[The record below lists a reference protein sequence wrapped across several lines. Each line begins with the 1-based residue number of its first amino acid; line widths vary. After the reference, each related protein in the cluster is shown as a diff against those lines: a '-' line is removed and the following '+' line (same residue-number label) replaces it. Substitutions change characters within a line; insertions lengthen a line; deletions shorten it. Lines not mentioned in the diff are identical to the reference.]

1 MQFIEGETVVGQK
14 RLVKDRIYVL
24 KQPWWSVIIAP
35 AFALLLWYGF
45 FYELDQQHLLHELG
59 SKSSSLLSKAG
70 AFLGA
75 IYMPLLVV
83 VLPLKYG
90 NFSLGIGKL
99 GLWYAIFGFRTR
111 YVLIPW
117 SHVRSW
123 SFLNDSELS
132 RYLVISIDVDKSSE
146 LPRPNW
152 GGSERKNEHV
162 IDFGVMPGWGN
173 RTRDIEN
180 KLVHYRSR
188 SLEKS

>member
-1 MQFIEGETVVGQK
+1 MQSIEGETVVGQK

-24 KQPWWSVIIAP
+24 KQPWWSVIITP

-45 FYELDQQHLLHELG
+45 FYELDQQRLLHELNN
-59 SKSSSLLSKAG
+59 KSSLLSKAG

-75 IYMPLLVV
+75 VYMPVLLVV
-83 VLPLKYG
+83 LPFKYG

-117 SHVRSW
+117 SQVRSW
-123 SFLNDSELS
+123 SFLNESELS

-162 IDFGVMPGWGN
+162 IELGVMPGWGN

-180 KLVHYRSR
+180 KLDRYRSR
-188 SLEKS
+188 ALEKS